1 MGRSSWGPRLAWA
14 AAGLAWFFW
23 LGLEDQ
29 GLGTVFAVAGLAC
42 LAIGIAVLRGGDRG
56 PAWAVLVG
64 LLSGSAVPLIATLLM
79 FLKVSLHGHPVPD
92 FTLDDVR
99 AALGRTPQWA
109 LAGLLAGAAAAI
121 LRASSR
127 G

>member
-1 MGRSSWGPRLAWA
+1 AWA
-14 AAGLAWFFW
+14 AAGIAWFFW
-23 LGLEDQ
+23 LGMEDQ
-29 GLGTVFAVAGLAC
+29 GLGTVFAVAGLAWS
-42 LAIGIAVLRGGDRG
+42 AIGLTVLRGRDRG
-56 PAWAVLVG
+56 PAWAVWVG

-79 FLKVSLHGHPVPD
+79 FLKVSLHGHSVPD

-99 AALGRTPQWA
+99 AALARTPLWA
-109 LAGLLAGAAAAI
+109 LAGLLAGAAAGI

>member
-1 MGRSSWGPRLAWA
+1 MGLRSWDVRLAWA
-14 AAGLAWFFW
+14 AAGLAWFLW

-29 GLGTVFAVAGLAC
+29 GLGTVFALAALAC
-42 LAIGIAVLRGGDRG
+42 STIGLSVVRGRDRG
-56 PAWAVLVG
+56 PAWAVWVG

-79 FLKVSLHGHPVPD
+79 FLKVSLHGHAVPD
-92 FTLDDVR
+92 FTLEDVR
-99 AALGRTPQWA
+99 AALARTPLWA